1 MYHLRPCLLQT
12 LLWPHPWDAAIQALS
27 LGFVA
32 PLYKFLREGMAAAV
46 KHRLGLNFSLTL
58 ELGTCVQRT
67 SCTAVSN
74 SPLLEP
80 LI

>member
-32 PLYKFLREGMAAAV
+32 PLTQAEVEISVWTFY
-46 KHRLGLNFSLTL
+46 LGWMLS
-58 ELGTCVQRT
+58 
-67 SCTAVSN
+67 
-74 SPLLEP
+74 
-80 LI
+80 I